1 MRDQELIGLYEAYQ
15 QVHTQQRV
23 INEEVE
29 IASHYFCEMGLN
41 EIGVEILIE
50 ELGVE
55 EFAEFVYDISEDYY
69 LTEARAGGVK
79 IEPVTTKGKRFADP
93 KKISKS
99 SLARLRAQKEKERG
113 EETSER
119 PSGMKA
125 ALQRQDA
132 MVSASKQQ
140 PKKKGL
146 LDRVAG
152 AVLQG
157 IERHK
162 AATDGMG
169 AATRETAGKIGKAA
183 GEFRRGLMN
192 SYDNWVGQL
201 ISDGYDLSNW
211 TDEGLFEY
219 YEQLCEESLEKG
231 QSPTPGGMIKPK
243 KPVTSAI
250 PPLPRKGTQVNT
262 GYKESYDEP
271 NVLGNIINAGAG
283 AVKKPIADFANR
295 KVGGI
300 PGALGIPGRIAGQK
314 VDQTAQ
320 QLKDKDFGGALKT
333 VTGGVRSLMQS
344 YDLYDTILEYL
355 ISEGYADTNENA
367 LVIMA
372 NMSEE
377 WRESIVE
384 DEYKGDPRKIPTENG
399 GSSSVGPK
407 PKDKLVAPPIPVLPP
422 PTRNDR
428 TYGGPAPSIGGG
440 SIRSI
445 PSPPSVGGG
454 SIRSMPSPPSGPRG
468 REFGHGNGGTKYTTP
483 TKDGSAG
490 SITLNKNKPG
500 DDFIGPTVSSG
511 GNTYGIPNPK
521 FGRPQ
526 R

>member
-41 EIGVEILIE
+41 EIGVQILIE

-55 EFAEFVYDISEDYY
+55 EFAEFVYDISEEYY

-79 IEPVTTKGKRFADP
+79 IEPVTTKGKQFVDP

-99 SLARLRAQKEKERG
+99 SLARLRAQKEKERAG
-113 EETSER
+113 EASER

-152 AVLQG
+152 AVLKG

-162 AATDGMG
+162 KATAGTG
-169 AATRETAGKIGKAA
+169 AATRETASKIGKAA
-183 GEFRRGLMN
+183 GQFRTGLMS

-219 YEQLCEESLEKG
+219 YEQLCEENG
-231 QSPTPGGMIKPK
+231 
-243 KPVTSAI
+243 
-250 PPLPRKGTQVNT
+250 
-262 GYKESYDEP
+262 
-271 NVLGNIINAGAG
+271 VLGNIIDAGAG
-283 AVKKPIADFANR
+283 AVKKPIENFANR

-300 PGALGIPGRIAGQK
+300 AGALGIPGQIAGQK

-344 YDLYDTILEYL
+344 YDLYDIILSHL
-355 ISEGYADTNENA
+355 LDEGYADTEDSA

-377 WRESIVE
+377 WKNSI
-384 DEYKGDPRKIPTENG
+384 
-399 GSSSVGPK
+399 
-407 PKDKLVAPPIPVLPP
+407 
-422 PTRNDR
+422 
-428 TYGGPAPSIGGG
+428 IG
-440 SIRSI
+440 
-445 PSPPSVGGG
+445 
-454 SIRSMPSPPSGPRG
+454 
-468 REFGHGNGGTKYTTP
+468 
-483 TKDGSAG
+483 
-490 SITLNKNKPG
+490 
-500 DDFIGPTVSSG
+500 
-511 GNTYGIPNPK
+511 
-521 FGRPQ
+521 
-526 R
+526 

>member
-41 EIGVEILIE
+41 EIGVQILIE

-79 IEPVTTKGKRFADP
+79 IEPVTTKGKPFKGGKP
-93 KKISKS
+93 TGKS
-99 SLARLRAQKEKERG
+99 LERLRNKKKERQEG
-113 EETSER
+113 EESER

-152 AVLQG
+152 AVLKG

-183 GEFRRGLMN
+183 GEFRRGLMS

-243 KPVTSAI
+243 ITPAI
-250 PPLPRKGTQVNT
+250 PPKPLKGTKVNT
-262 GYKESYDEP
+262 GYKESYDI
-271 NVLGNIINAGAG
+271 V
-283 AVKKPIADFANR
+283 F
-295 KVGGI
+295 
-300 PGALGIPGRIAGQK
+300 
-314 VDQTAQ
+314 
-320 QLKDKDFGGALKT
+320 
-333 VTGGVRSLMQS
+333 
-344 YDLYDTILEYL
+344 EYL

-372 NMSEE
+372 NMSED
-377 WRESIVE
+377 WRQSIVE
-384 DEYKGDPRKIPTENG
+384 GYQEPR
-399 GSSSVGPK
+399 
-407 PKDKLVAPPIPVLPP
+407 
-422 PTRNDR
+422 
-428 TYGGPAPSIGGG
+428 
-440 SIRSI
+440 
-445 PSPPSVGGG
+445 
-454 SIRSMPSPPSGPRG
+454 
-468 REFGHGNGGTKYTTP
+468 
-483 TKDGSAG
+483 
-490 SITLNKNKPG
+490 
-500 DDFIGPTVSSG
+500 
-511 GNTYGIPNPK
+511 
-521 FGRPQ
+521 FGRKDYLKKLSKRGGMGMGTPEDPHGYRDPKMANVGAEFSKRKTAAMKAKKSGEPDTYRAEKEAQ
-526 R
+526 SKYR

>member
-79 IEPVTTKGKRFADP
+79 IEPVTTKGKPFKGGKP
-93 KKISKS
+93 TGKS
-99 SLARLRAQKEKERG
+99 LERLRNKKKERQEG
-113 EETSER
+113 EASER

-125 ALQRQDA
+125 SLQRQDA

-152 AVLQG
+152 AVLKG

-183 GEFRRGLMN
+183 GEFRRGLMS

-231 QSPTPGGMIKPK
+231 QSRTPGGK

-250 PPLPRKGTQVNT
+250 PPKPPKGTPVNT
-262 GYKESYDEP
+262 GYTESYDI
-271 NVLGNIINAGAG
+271 V
-283 AVKKPIADFANR
+283 F
-295 KVGGI
+295 
-300 PGALGIPGRIAGQK
+300 
-314 VDQTAQ
+314 
-320 QLKDKDFGGALKT
+320 
-333 VTGGVRSLMQS
+333 
-344 YDLYDTILEYL
+344 EYL

-367 LVIMA
+367 LAIMA
-372 NMSEE
+372 NMSED
-377 WRESIVE
+377 WREEIINEAAADQSDKQIEKGVKTTYKAGNVLDNRHQGRSKGLNKLPRDEREEKAKRMRGRLKTRRDDLFGERNRRE
-384 DEYKGDPRKIPTENG
+384 DETRAEMKRK
-399 GSSSVGPK
+399 
-407 PKDKLVAPPIPVLPP
+407 
-422 PTRNDR
+422 
-428 TYGGPAPSIGGG
+428 YG
-440 SIRSI
+440 
-445 PSPPSVGGG
+445 
-454 SIRSMPSPPSGPRG
+454 
-468 REFGHGNGGTKYTTP
+468 
-483 TKDGSAG
+483 
-490 SITLNKNKPG
+490 L
-500 DDFIGPTVSSG
+500 
-511 GNTYGIPNPK
+511 
-521 FGRPQ
+521 
-526 R
+526 

>member
-15 QVHTQQRV
+15 QVHTQQRLV
-23 INEEVE
+23 NEEVE

-79 IEPVTTKGKRFADP
+79 IEPVTTKGKPFKGGKP
-93 KKISKS
+93 TGKS
-99 SLARLRAQKEKERG
+99 LERLRNKKKERQEG
-113 EETSER
+113 EASER

-152 AVLQG
+152 AVLKG

-183 GEFRRGLMN
+183 GEFRRGLMS

-231 QSPTPGGMIKPK
+231 QSPTPGGITPK

-250 PPLPRKGTQVNT
+250 PPKPPKGTPVNT
-262 GYKESYDEP
+262 GYKESYDI
-271 NVLGNIINAGAG
+271 V
-283 AVKKPIADFANR
+283 F
-295 KVGGI
+295 
-300 PGALGIPGRIAGQK
+300 
-314 VDQTAQ
+314 
-320 QLKDKDFGGALKT
+320 
-333 VTGGVRSLMQS
+333 
-344 YDLYDTILEYL
+344 EYL

-377 WRESIVE
+377 WREEIINEAAADQSDKQIEKGVKTTYRAQNVLDNLHQGRSKGLNKLPRGEREKKAKRMLGRLKTRRDDLFGERNRRE
-384 DEYKGDPRKIPTENG
+384 DETRAEMKRK
-399 GSSSVGPK
+399 
-407 PKDKLVAPPIPVLPP
+407 
-422 PTRNDR
+422 
-428 TYGGPAPSIGGG
+428 YG
-440 SIRSI
+440 
-445 PSPPSVGGG
+445 
-454 SIRSMPSPPSGPRG
+454 
-468 REFGHGNGGTKYTTP
+468 
-483 TKDGSAG
+483 
-490 SITLNKNKPG
+490 L
-500 DDFIGPTVSSG
+500 
-511 GNTYGIPNPK
+511 
-521 FGRPQ
+521 
-526 R
+526 

>member
-79 IEPVTTKGKRFADP
+79 IEPVTTKGKPFKGGKP
-93 KKISKS
+93 TGKS
-99 SLARLRAQKEKERG
+99 LERLRNKKKERQEG
-113 EETSER
+113 EESER

-152 AVLQG
+152 AVLKG

-183 GEFRRGLMN
+183 GEFRRGLMS

-243 KPVTSAI
+243 ITPAI
-250 PPLPRKGTQVNT
+250 PPKPLKGTKVNT
-262 GYKESYDEP
+262 GYKESYDI
-271 NVLGNIINAGAG
+271 V
-283 AVKKPIADFANR
+283 F
-295 KVGGI
+295 
-300 PGALGIPGRIAGQK
+300 
-314 VDQTAQ
+314 
-320 QLKDKDFGGALKT
+320 
-333 VTGGVRSLMQS
+333 
-344 YDLYDTILEYL
+344 EYL

-372 NMSEE
+372 NMSED
-377 WRESIVE
+377 WRQSIVE
-384 DEYKGDPRKIPTENG
+384 GYQEPR
-399 GSSSVGPK
+399 
-407 PKDKLVAPPIPVLPP
+407 
-422 PTRNDR
+422 
-428 TYGGPAPSIGGG
+428 
-440 SIRSI
+440 
-445 PSPPSVGGG
+445 
-454 SIRSMPSPPSGPRG
+454 
-468 REFGHGNGGTKYTTP
+468 
-483 TKDGSAG
+483 
-490 SITLNKNKPG
+490 
-500 DDFIGPTVSSG
+500 
-511 GNTYGIPNPK
+511 
-521 FGRPQ
+521 FGRKDYLKKLSKRGGMGMGTPEDPHGYRDPKMANVGAEFSKRKTAAMKAKKSGEPDTYRAEKEAQ
-526 R
+526 SKYR